1 MPAKKKAKAPAKKKA
16 EFRKNHYAIT
26 VERRWFAAY
35 NGRKTGPLFLSEAKA
50 VEAIKTLS
58 NANVEAL
65 TVMSAWFV
73 LEGGIPCIHEVVDG
87 QRKYPVGFAGYQDEN
102 EAKRVAKS
110 YYETYAKN
118 PQEYTVTKSLEL

>member
-1 MPAKKKAKAPAKKKA
+1 MPAKKKTKIK
-16 EFRKNHYAIT
+16 KNHYAIT
-26 VERRWFAAY
+26 VEKRWFCAY
-35 NGRKTGPLFLSEAKA
+35 KGRKTGPLFLSEAKA
-50 VEAIKTLS
+50 AEAIKTLS

-73 LEGGIPCIHEVVDG
+73 LEGGVPCIHEVIDG
-87 QRKYPVGFAGYQDEN
+87 HVRYPVGFAGYQSED

-118 PQEYTVTKSLEL
+118 PHEYTVTKSLEI